1 MSRALWS
8 ADEIAAATGGKA
20 SGGHGGGDWSVAGIA
35 IDSRTVLPGELF
47 IALRGPN
54 HDGHDFVPAALE
66 RGAACLVD
74 DLSARLPDTAPLIKV
89 EDTMTALTALGR
101 AARARSTARITAI
114 TGSVGKTGTKEAL
127 ALALSSQASTHA
139 SVASFN
145 NHWGVPLSLA
155 RAPRDSVYEIYELGM
170 NAPGEIAELTR
181 LVQPEVALITT
192 IAPAHLGRFP
202 SVDAIAEAKAEIF
215 QGLIPGGT
223 VVLDRDNPY
232 FAALRERAQAFECG
246 RVIGFGKA
254 DDADA
259 RLLACRLQADGSD
272 VRMALDG
279 TELRYRVGA
288 PGRHWVKNSLAVI
301 AIAAALGAD
310 PERAGEALAKLE
322 PPKGRGKRHRIVRN
336 GGEIEVIDESY
347 NANPVSM
354 RAAISLLEN
363 IQGRRIVALGDMLE
377 LGEETARFHAELV
390 EPLAE
395 SQVDRVFTV
404 GSAMRHLHAALP
416 KDRRGIHVEQ
426 AEKLVPILASELM
439 AGDTI
444 LVKGSLGSAMGQVV
458 EALLADGER
467 GGEHASVS
475 ACNGDRV

>member
-1 MSRALWS
+1 VSGALWS

-20 SGGHGGGDWSVAGIA
+20 SGGHGGGDWSVVGIS

-47 IALRGPN
+47 IALRGPV
-54 HDGHDFVPAALE
+54 HDGHRFVPAALD

-74 DLSARLPDTAPLIKV
+74 NVSAKLADTAPLIKV
-89 EDTMTALTALGR
+89 EDTMAALTALGH
-101 AARARSTARITAI
+101 AARQRSNAKITAI

-127 ALALSSQASTHA
+127 RLALAPQAETHA

-155 RAPRDSVYEIYELGM
+155 RAPKNTVYEIYELGM
-170 NAPGEIAELTR
+170 NAPGEIAELAR
-181 LVQPEVALITT
+181 LVRPEVAVITT
-192 IAPAHLGRFP
+192 IAPAHLGHFP

-215 QGLIPGGT
+215 QGLMPGGT
-223 VVLDRDNPY
+223 AVLDRDNPY
-232 FAALRERAQAFECG
+232 FAALKERAQAFECG
-246 RVIGFGKA
+246 RVIGFGRA

-259 RLLACRLQADGSD
+259 KLLACRLQADGSD

-279 TELRYRVGA
+279 VELRYRVGA
-288 PGRHWVKNSLAVI
+288 PGRHWVKNSLAVV

-310 PERAGEALAKLE
+310 PERAAGALSAFE
-322 PPKGRGKRHRIVRN
+322 PPKGRGQRHRIVRN
-336 GGEIEVIDESY
+336 GGAVDVIDESY
-347 NANPVSM
+347 NANPTSM

-363 IQGRRIVALGDMLE
+363 SEGRRIAALGDMLE
-377 LGEETARFHAELV
+377 LGEDSAKLHAELADA
-390 EPLAE
+390 LAE
-395 SQVDRVFTV
+395 SEVDRVFTV

-426 AEKLVPILASELM
+426 AAKLVPILASELT

-444 LVKGSLGSAMGQVV
+444 LIKGSLGSAMGQVV
-458 EALLADGER
+458 EALLTENQPGRASAEARR
-467 GGEHASVS
+467 G
-475 ACNGDRV
+475 

>member
-1 MSRALWS
+1 MSGALWS
-8 ADEIAAATGGKA
+8 ADEIAAATGGKV
-20 SGGHGGGDWSVAGIA
+20 SGGHGGGDWSVVGVS

-54 HDGHDFVPAALE
+54 HDGHRFVQAALD

-74 DLSARLPDTAPLIKV
+74 TISAKLAETAPLIKV
-89 EDTMTALTALGR
+89 EDTMAALTALGQ
-101 AARARSTARITAI
+101 AARQRSSAKITAI

-127 ALALSSQASTHA
+127 RLALSPQGVAHA
-139 SVASFN
+139 SVSSFN

-155 RAPRDSVYEIYELGM
+155 RAPRHAVYEIYELGM
-170 NAPGEIAELTR
+170 NAPGEIADLAR
-181 LVQPEVALITT
+181 LVRPEVALITT
-192 IAPAHLGRFP
+192 IAPAHLGHFP

-215 QGLIPGGT
+215 QGLMPGGIA
-223 VVLDRDNPY
+223 VLDRDNPY
-232 FAALRERAQAFECG
+232 FAALKERAQAFECG
-246 RVIGFGKA
+246 RVIGFGKTNG
-254 DDADA
+254 ADA
-259 RLLACRLQADGSD
+259 QLLASRLQVDGSD

-279 TELRYRVGA
+279 VELRYRVGA
-288 PGRHWVKNSLAVI
+288 PGRHWVKNSLAVV

-310 PERAGEALAKLE
+310 PERAGAALADFK
-322 PPKGRGKRHRIVRN
+322 PPKGRGQRHRIIRHDGVV
-336 GGEIEVIDESY
+336 EVIDESY
-347 NANPVSM
+347 NANPTSM
-354 RAAISLLEN
+354 RAAISLLEASE
-363 IQGRRIVALGDMLE
+363 GRRIVALGDMLE
-377 LGEETARFHAELV
+377 LGEQSAKLHAELV

-404 GSAMRHLHAALP
+404 GSSMRHLHAALP

-458 EALLADGER
+458 DALLAGEGER
-467 GGEHASVS
+467 ASAEAGE
-475 ACNGDRV
+475 GRRG